1 MSDPS
6 TRPMLLMVIGA
17 LVGCSLAVAS
27 FHQRISRPRLAIELM
42 LIAPMVVWLLGRRLR
57 LWH

>member
-6 TRPMLLMVIGA
+6 TRRMLLMVLCA
-17 LVGCSLAVAS
+17 LVGCFLAVAS
-27 FHQRISRPRLAIELM
+27 LHGRISPPRLAIEL
-42 LIAPMVVWLLGRRLR
+42 LLLAPMAIWLVGRRLR